1 MSIQHVFVGQS
12 VKWAGSSEQS
22 FSGPLYTIFKG
33 REHEVV
39 RALETH
45 PEALLP
51 WNLKLTCV

>member
-1 MSIQHVFVGQS
+1 MPIQHVFVGQS
-12 VKWAGSSEQS
+12 VEWAGLSEQS
-22 FSGPLYTIFKG
+22 FSEPLHTLSKG

-51 WNLKLTCV
+51 WNLKLTFV